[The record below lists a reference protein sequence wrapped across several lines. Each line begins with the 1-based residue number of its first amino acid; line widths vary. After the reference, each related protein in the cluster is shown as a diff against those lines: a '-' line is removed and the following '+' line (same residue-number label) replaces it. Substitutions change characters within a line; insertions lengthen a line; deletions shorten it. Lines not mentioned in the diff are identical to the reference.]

1 MAGYFKPLRGGGASV
16 DFDEVEIAVL
26 RDYAEQL
33 VELIG
38 PRGRSAVGDAVDDA
52 EGLIASVFDEGPTE
66 PPADPVLARFFP
78 DAYLG
83 PEGDAGAA
91 SAEFRRFTE
100 NDLRARKREDAQ
112 AVIRSLDSLDPEGD
126 RRVVLHLKPDECR
139 HWLGTLNDLRLAIA
153 TRLDLTDEGAYDE
166 LRELPDEDVR
176 KPLAV
181 VYDWLTGLQDTLV
194 DAMRR

>member
-38 PRGRSAVGDAVDDA
+38 PRGRGAGGDA
-52 EGLIASVFDEGPTE
+52 EGLIASAFDEGPSE

-78 DAYLG
+78 DAYPDLG
-83 PEGDAGAA
+83 PEEDAGAA

-112 AVIRSLDSLDPEGD
+112 AVIRSLDSLDPVGD

-153 TRLDLTDEGAYDE
+153 TRLDITDEGAYEE

-194 DAMRR
+194 DAMTR